1 MSARRLYQTDI
12 RGLPA
17 QSLVVSK
24 LEGERRLEGQLVA
37 AIGTAFEPDA
47 NFASTAQ
54 SDANWANQE
63 SAKAENARTVLSTLI
78 EESKIKTPPAG
89 GSDAAAVTLEA
100 AMANLGQSE
109 VAGRQRVLAE
119 TSTAAAATG
128 AKDIANAEADRI
140 LSEAKL
146 EAARIRDAAKAEAE
160 KQRQQQELV
169 AAAQRL
175 EAGKAKVAVDQLE
188 DEARKV
194 KLRAKAKEPRVQA
207 KLAPFTTPG
216 YWQINGSSYT
226 KAPLSYKALLHAG
239 ALAETTDGLQR
250 LVEIGFYRWDKD
262 RPRWHFRF
270 DNTKGWQKTS
280 SEREMVTEVQQLL
293 IELGPTLVELGYLQE

>member
-1 MSARRLYQTDI
+1 MRR
-12 RGLPA
+12 
-17 QSLVVSK
+17 SW
-24 LEGERRLEGQLVA
+24 RRQG
-37 AIGTAFEPDA
+37 FE
-47 NFASTAQ
+47 T
-54 SDANWANQE
+54 
-63 SAKAENARTVLSTLI
+63 
-78 EESKIKTPPAG
+78 
-89 GSDAAAVTLEA
+89 
-100 AMANLGQSE
+100 
-109 VAGRQRVLAE
+109 RQ
-119 TSTAAAATG
+119 
-128 AKDIANAEADRI
+128 
-140 LSEAKL
+140 
-146 EAARIRDAAKAEAE
+146 AEAE

-175 EAGKAKVAVDQLE
+175 EAGRPKWPSINLE

-262 RPRWHFRF
+262 RPDGTFGSTTPRDGRKPVPSAKW
-270 DNTKGWQKTS
+270 
-280 SEREMVTEVQQLL
+280 
-293 IELGPTLVELGYLQE
+293 